1 MPALLFSLQ
10 LGEAVWGTGLLE
22 EPGPGQDEA
31 EAKPSVQSVMLR
43 APHPGRSGTE
53 GTDVAHLTP
62 QPRGEIRGAV
72 QLRAE
77 WFETGAKLQLHSVKS
92 VTISVARLYEL
103 KVAEGASEDAQS
115 GWLLQIWG
123 SPSLAEMMQCIPFC
137 RMGLR
142 CDSPVPFTS
151 NVLYIERPVE
161 LHWPETWTPK
171 GRGSRISQIGH
182 SSHYETET
190 IAARCR
196 HAMFQGSAPD
206 SVTAR
211 SLKHWADLESW
222 FFFGPLYA
230 RYDDELLPIDEATA
244 LHPDGEVALVPEA
257 LQELRDDPDYIACHA
272 SVVRFILLSWGWDAD
287 SGELVKDTHAG
298 QGWAA
303 SGQHAWR
310 LRHLCLSCWLLG
322 QAELRQSCND
332 FVLMLGSKAPW
343 TEDGMGEAKFTL
355 GRNGDAAVNAFWH
368 ARPLLPAPLLVTSFS
383 TVFMLARVES
393 GCEFLLRSASGCSSR
408 DERTLWGILC
418 AADHVVDGPAD
429 A

>member
-22 EPGPGQDEA
+22 EPGPGQHGQHGQEA
-31 EAKPSVQSVMLR
+31 EEEAAEAQAGTLQSVMLR
-43 APHPGRSGTE
+43 APHPGFGTE
-53 GTDVAHLTP
+53 GADVAHLTP
-62 QPRGEIRGAV
+62 QPRGEIRGAL

-77 WFETGAKLQLHSVKS
+77 WSEKGAKLQLHSVKS

-103 KVAEGASEDAQS
+103 KVAEGAPGDGQS

-123 SPSLAEMMQCIPFC
+123 SPSAAEMTQCIPFC

-151 NVLYIERPVE
+151 NLLYIERPVD
-161 LHWPETWTPK
+161 LHWPETWTSK
-171 GRGSRISQIGH
+171 GSSKISEIGH
-182 SSHYETET
+182 GSYKGT

-196 HAMFQGSAPD
+196 HAMFQGTAPD

-222 FFFGPLYA
+222 FLFGPIYS

-244 LHPDGEVALVPEA
+244 LHPDGEMALVPEA

-272 SVVRFILLSWGWDAD
+272 SVVRFILLSWGWDAE

-355 GRNGDAAVNAFWH
+355 ARNGDAAVDAFWD
-368 ARPLLPAPLLVTSFS
+368 ARLPPS
-383 TVFMLARVES
+383 
-393 GCEFLLRSASGCSSR
+393 CSSR

-418 AADHVVDGPAD
+418 AADHVVDRPVTT
-429 A
+429 